1 MKKRVDSDLNFPVI
15 LFDGV
20 CNLCN
25 VSVQWVLKRDQ
36 KGQFRFAA
44 LQSETGQRLLE
55 RFGQNRESF
64 DTVVL
69 VDGDRLFTRSDAAIE
84 IARRLGKPWSW
95 LALLR
100 WIPKRPRDAAYDIVA
115 RHRYRWFGRRETCM
129 LPRPEWKERFV

>member
-1 MKKRVDSDLNFPVI
+1 MDSDLNFPVI

-44 LQSETGQRLLE
+44 LQSGTGQRLLE

-100 WIPKRPRDAAYDIVA
+100 WIPKRLRDAAYDIVA